1 MAWLGLRTCI
11 YRVPNMEEA
20 KNWYTQVLGFG
31 PYFDEPFYIGFNV
44 AGYELGLQPME
55 NTVQTP
61 SETVNIYWGV
71 ADVDAEFQRLLQLG
85 ATTFEEPTDVGG
97 GIKTAMLHDPWGN
110 LLGIILNP
118 HFSLPA

>member
-1 MAWLGLRTCI
+1 
-11 YRVPNMEEA
+11 MEEA
-20 KNWYTQVLGFG
+20 KNWYTLVLGFG

-55 NTVQTP
+55 NTVKTP

-71 ADVDAEFQRLLQLG
+71 ADIDAEFQRLLQLG
-85 ATTFEEPTDVGG
+85 ATSFEEPTDVGE
-97 GIKTAMLHDPWGN
+97 GIKTAMLRDPWGN

-118 HFSLPA
+118 HFSLPG